1 MITPFTKEPFEK
13 IFYSNDKSNANKVI
27 VISFLFLASL
37 FVVLFLGKL
46 NGPKDYIILIT
57 AFLALASILIFGIYL
72 RFFRE
77 EKIAVGLNKEGVFIK
92 GVGWIYWDEVRD
104 ISVRTIKSGYLN
116 KKGIF
121 FSLHTTEAFYMRMS
135 TIKRF
140 LFLMSHKMVLQLD
153 DTVIPVVFSHFI
165 KINLNELFLIMKDY
179 HLKKVAT

>member
-57 AFLALASILIFGIYL
+57 AFLALASILI
-72 RFFRE
+72 
-77 EKIAVGLNKEGVFIK
+77 
-92 GVGWIYWDEVRD
+92 
-104 ISVRTIKSGYLN
+104 
-116 KKGIF
+116 
-121 FSLHTTEAFYMRMS
+121 
-135 TIKRF
+135 
-140 LFLMSHKMVLQLD
+140 
-153 DTVIPVVFSHFI
+153 
-165 KINLNELFLIMKDY
+165 NELFLIMKDY